1 MAGAVFGDVAALL
14 FVAGAVFGE
23 IWIDSQSAKFCNF
36 LTKCVADGEKVS
48 SANGWVQFCNF
59 MFGSWG
65 DHAQVVRHCKARF
78 ICFQQIVFI
87 ILECHFALQGQFL
100 VTLEGGCCC
109 HESHFSWQAQC
120 LVLLEDDFCCS
131 THCK

>member
-1 MAGAVFGDVAALL
+1 VAGAIFGDVAALL

-48 SANGWVQFCNF
+48 SANGRVQFCNF

-78 ICFQQIVFI
+78 ICFSADCLHNFGMSFRVAGAVF
-87 ILECHFALQGQFL
+87 GD
-100 VTLEGGCCC
+100 VGGR
-109 HESHFSWQAQC
+109 
-120 LVLLEDDFCCS
+120 VLLS
-131 THCK
+131 